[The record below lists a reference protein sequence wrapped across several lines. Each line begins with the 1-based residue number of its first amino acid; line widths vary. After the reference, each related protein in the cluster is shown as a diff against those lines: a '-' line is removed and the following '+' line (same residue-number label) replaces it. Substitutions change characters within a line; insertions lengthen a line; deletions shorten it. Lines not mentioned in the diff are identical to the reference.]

1 MIYEAINQHKRKI
14 EKAYKTNEK
23 QKHHNKTI
31 LIKEIWQ
38 SQIYLQ
44 LILANLLQ
52 NIKFS
57 HSVFFESYEKV
68 QMVQ

>member
-44 LILANLLQ
+44 LILAN
-52 NIKFS
+52 
-57 HSVFFESYEKV
+57 
-68 QMVQ
+68 